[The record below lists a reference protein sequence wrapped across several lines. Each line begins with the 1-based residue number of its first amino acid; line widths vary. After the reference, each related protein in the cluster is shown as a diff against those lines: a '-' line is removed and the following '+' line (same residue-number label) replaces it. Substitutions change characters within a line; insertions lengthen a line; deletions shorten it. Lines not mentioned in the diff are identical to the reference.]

1 MLTHNK
7 RLVTITLNVMCY
19 DDLDLQD
26 LNWRDLLDL
35 QGDEEVNTNIK
46 EFEVEI

>member
-1 MLTHNK
+1 
-7 RLVTITLNVMCY
+7 MCY

>member
-35 QGDEEVNTNIK
+35 YSDEEVNSSIK
-46 EFEVEI
+46 EFEVKV

>member
-19 DDLDLQD
+19 DDLDLQ
-26 LNWRDLLDL
+26 
-35 QGDEEVNTNIK
+35 GDEEVNTNIK
-46 EFEVEI
+46 EYEVEI

>member
-1 MLTHNK
+1 MLTHSK

-26 LNWRDLLDL
+26 LNWRGLLDL

>member
-1 MLTHNK
+1 MLTHSK